1 MSQQALIKRLTQLAA
16 SIRQSWHHGESRWY
30 TDADSQDVLDLIAE
44 HAKAE
49 RELAACKRALRRVRI
64 NPDDVINLRK
74 VGVKL

>member
-16 SIRQSWHHGESRWY
+16 SMRKSWHHGESRWY
-30 TDADSQDVLDLIAE
+30 TDADVQDVLALIAE
-44 HAKAE
+44 QAKAK
-49 RELAACKRALRRVRI
+49 RELAVCKKALRRVRI